1 MLYFF
6 FNQRYNRDF
15 LTKEVGK
22 KYMSGSSKKAVL
34 TAFAANTG
42 IAITKTAGA
51 VVTGSGTLFAEALHS
66 FADCTNQILL
76 LIGMSQANR
85 KPDYLF

>member
-1 MLYFF
+1 MSIKDLNNNSYHSFF
-6 FNQRYNRDF
+6 I
-15 LTKEVGK
+15 
-22 KYMSGSSKKAVL
+22 M